1 MNFKSLL
8 AASVLSTLSLG
19 QAQAADYVID
29 TAAVHASIN
38 FRIKHL
44 GYSWLTG
51 RFDQFSGGFAFDA
64 EAPADSSVQVEIDTA
79 SVNSNNAERDI
90 HLRSGD
96 FLDVGKF
103 PKASFT
109 STSMA
114 VTGESAVVT
123 GDLTLH
129 GVTREITL
137 NADFLGGGKDPWGGV
152 RAGFTATTTLTLA
165 DFGMTYNLGPASAT
179 IEMQLNIEGVKK

>member
-1 MNFKSLL
+1 MNHKSFVMASLL
-8 AASVLSTLSLG
+8 ATVTLG

-29 TAAVHASIN
+29 TTGAHASIN

-51 RFDQFSGGFAFDA
+51 RFDSFSGGFSFDA
-64 EAPADSSVQVEIDTA
+64 DAPADSSVQVEIDTA
-79 SVNSNNAERDI
+79 SINSNHAERDN

-114 VTGESAVVT
+114 ITDESAVVT

-137 NADFLGGGKDPWGGV
+137 NADYIGGGKDPWGGV
-152 RAGFTATTTLTLA
+152 RAGFAATTTLTLA
-165 DFGMTYNLGPASAT
+165 DFGMTFNLGPAST
-179 IEMQLNIEGVKK
+179 MIEINLNIEGVKK